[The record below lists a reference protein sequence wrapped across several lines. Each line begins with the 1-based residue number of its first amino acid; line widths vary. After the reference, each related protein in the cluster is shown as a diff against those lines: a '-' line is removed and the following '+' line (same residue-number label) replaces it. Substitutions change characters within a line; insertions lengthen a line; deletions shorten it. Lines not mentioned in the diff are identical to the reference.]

1 MRSRKYKEFNM
12 KITLVL
18 LAFLSVFLMC
28 YADIDETISDFMGNG
43 ATYMD
48 GSTKV
53 FMAKPFFADEYLEED
68 NAYDFLAISCMLF
81 LAVREDWVELNSS
94 STTSYIKSLHQV
106 GAPWTNEYQY
116 YVVTIPIREIEQEFS
131 DSYDL
136 SDEELLRSITSYIR
150 NHADHHI
157 ADNY

>member
-1 MRSRKYKEFNM
+1 MR
-12 KITLVL
+12 ITLVF
-18 LAFLSVFLMC
+18 LAFISVFAMC
-28 YADIDETISDFMGNG
+28 FADIDKTVADFMGNG

-81 LAVREDWVELNSS
+81 LAVREDWVELKSS
-94 STTSYIKSLHQV
+94 STSSYIKSLDQV

-116 YVVTIPIREIEQEFS
+116 YVVTIPIREIEQKFCE
-131 DSYDL
+131 SYNL
-136 SDEELLRSITSYIR
+136 SDEVLLRNITSYIR
-150 NHADHHI
+150 NNADHHI
-157 ADNY
+157 AANY

>member
-1 MRSRKYKEFNM
+1 M
-12 KITLVL
+12 KKVLFVLMFILL
-18 LAFLSVFLMC
+18 LACC
-28 YADIDETISDFMGNG
+28 YASEVDDTINGFLKNG

-53 FMAKPFFADEYLEED
+53 FMAMPFFDDEYVEEG

-81 LAVREDWVELNSS
+81 LFVREDWVELSNS
-94 STTSYIKSLHQV
+94 STTSYIKSLDEV

-116 YVVTIPIREIEQEFS
+116 YVMTIPLDEIQNQFDDCFDLEDDEL
-131 DSYDL
+131 L
-136 SDEELLRSITSYIR
+136 SDIKSYIR